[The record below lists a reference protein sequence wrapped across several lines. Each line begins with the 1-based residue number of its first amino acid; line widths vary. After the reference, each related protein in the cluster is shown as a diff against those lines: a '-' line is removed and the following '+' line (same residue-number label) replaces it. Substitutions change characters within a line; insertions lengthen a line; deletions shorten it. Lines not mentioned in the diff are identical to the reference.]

1 MYLKYYY
8 EQKGYFILDD
18 KNVYNFQS
26 LNKSKSLILK
36 INIRNKVEIKQI
48 NFVLFLILK
57 LWYPNSQLKKGYML
71 SIIHDY
77 NEIFSFFENL
87 VLVWLPL
94 SSNVKISLLNKNWET
109 TVTYNIKNLPL
120 LEELEILFEHNDYY
134 YYLLQTNMIS
144 LNLNTK
150 YDDLLKKENFIRFIK
165 IPLQLD

>member
-57 LWYPNSQLKKGYML
+57 L
-71 SIIHDY
+71 
-77 NEIFSFFENL
+77 
-87 VLVWLPL
+87 
-94 SSNVKISLLNKNWET
+94 
-109 TVTYNIKNLPL
+109 
-120 LEELEILFEHNDYY
+120 
-134 YYLLQTNMIS
+134 
-144 LNLNTK
+144 
-150 YDDLLKKENFIRFIK
+150 
-165 IPLQLD
+165 